1 MQRDDVVSSQ
11 GIAKAER
18 TIKGKWSVRNPTKG
32 ENLNKIE
39 KKESRIE
46 GQSHG
51 VAQRTWFTLQV
62 EIKKKQNNL

>member
-11 GIAKAER
+11 GIAKAKR
-18 TIKGKWSVRNPTKG
+18 TIKGEWGVRDPKKD

-46 GQSHG
+46 GQSQG
-51 VAQRTWFTLQV
+51 VAQLTWFSLQV
-62 EIKKKQNNL
+62 ESFFFF